1 MSVFVKIYAHHGW
14 RYYLP
19 LGVVK
24 PEPVTVLPFTAAEYD
39 NNCVWIDQL
48 TGRNLLAYDDIEQTE
63 GIYKIIDNQ
72 NALLLNSYRNDDN
85 YPSDDSVNA
94 SGLFGNALTMR
105 IKPGQFPDSSMLL
118 CVLYSQKGR
127 NSEKLMIA
135 VKNYQLITYYMALND
150 EDNIRKTETGIYIND
165 SDQWASIGFNFCSN
179 ADAGLAGVYVN
190 GEYEEVNILP
200 LQQFDQFRI
209 FSLTNWEMSYYEDAK
224 IYPFNGAVC
233 DVQVFKSPLSGEE
246 FGAILDKYDDSE
258 DIGTPFTEFETGGE
272 LMKMFINVIA
282 PEVPPNPGSGIGN
295 GDNNGNDNNGND
307 NNGNNGNGNDN
318 NGNDNNGNDNGG
330 IGNGGIGNG
339 GNNGDGNNVIYP
351 PPPDPD
357 SGDSGKERPLP
368 NG

>member
-24 PEPVTVLPFTAAEYD
+24 PEPEPITVLPFTAAEYD
-39 NNCVWIDQL
+39 NNCVWTDQL
-48 TGRNLLAYDDIEQTE
+48 TGRNLIAYGDDDQTR
-63 GIYKIIDNQ
+63 GIYKIIGNP
-72 NALLLNSYRNDDN
+72 NALLLYGYRDDYN
-85 YPSDDSVNA
+85 NPSDDTANGA
-94 SGLFGNALTMR
+94 GLFGNALTMR

-118 CVLYSQKGR
+118 CVLYGQKGR

-135 VKNYQLITYYMALND
+135 VENYQIITYYMALND
-150 EDNIRKTETGIYIND
+150 KDNIRKAETGIYIND
-165 SDQWASIGFNFCSN
+165 SDQWTSIGFNFCSN
-179 ADAGLAGVYVN
+179 TDAGLAGVYIN
-190 GEYEEVNILP
+190 GEYEEVDILP
-200 LQQFDQFRI
+200 LQQFNQFWL
-209 FSLTNWEMSYYEDAK
+209 FSLTGEEDAWYEDAT

-258 DIGTPFTEFETGGE
+258 DIGAPFTEFETGGE
-272 LMKMFINVIA
+272 LIKMFIHVIA
-282 PEVPPNPGSGIGN
+282 PEVPPNPGGDIGN
-295 GDNNGNDNNGND
+295 GNGGDNGNS
-307 NNGNNGNGNDN
+307 
-318 NGNDNNGNDNGG
+318 DNG
-330 IGNGGIGNG
+330 
-339 GNNGDGNNVIYP
+339 GDGNNVIYP

>member
-19 LGVVK
+19 LGVGK

-85 YPSDDSVNA
+85 YPSDGSVNA

-118 CVLYSQKGR
+118 CVLYGQKGR

-135 VKNYQLITYYMALND
+135 VENYQIITYYIARND
-150 EDNIRKTETGIYIND
+150 KDNVKKAETGIYIND
-165 SDQWASIGFNFCSN
+165 SDQWTSIGFNLRSN
-179 ADAGLAGVYVN
+179 TDAGLAGVYVN
-190 GEYEEVNILP
+190 GGYEEVNILP
-200 LQQFDQFRI
+200 LQQFNQFWI
-209 FSLTNWEMSYYEDAK
+209 FGLTDGEEAFYEDAT

-233 DVQVFKSPLSGEE
+233 DVRIFKSPLSEEE
-246 FGAILDKYDDSE
+246 FSAILDKYDDSE
-258 DIGTPFTEFETGGE
+258 DIGAPLTEFETGGE
-272 LMKMFINVIA
+272 LIKMFIDVIA
-282 PEVPPNPGSGIGN
+282 PEVPPNPGGNIGN
-295 GDNNGNDNNGND
+295 G
-307 NNGNNGNGNDN
+307 
-318 NGNDNNGNDNGG
+318 NGG
-330 IGNGGIGNG
+330 DNSNSD
-339 GNNGDGNNVIYP
+339 NAADGNHVIQR
-351 PPPDPD
+351 PPDD
-357 SGDSGKERPLP
+357 MNIGGSGTERPL
-368 NG
+368 

>member
-39 NNCVWIDQL
+39 NNRVWTDRL
-48 TGRNLLAYDDIEQTE
+48 TGRNLLAYDDNDQTD
-63 GIYKIIDNQ
+63 GIYKITSNP
-72 NALLLNSYRNDDN
+72 NALLLYGYRDD
-85 YPSDDSVNA
+85 YDSPCEGAVDA
-94 SGLFGNALTMR
+94 SALFGNALTMR

-118 CVLYSQKGR
+118 CVLYGQKGR

-135 VKNYQLITYYMALND
+135 VENYQIITYYMARND
-150 EDNIRKTETGIYIND
+150 KDNIRKVETGIYIND
-165 SDQWASIGFNFCSN
+165 SDQWTSIGFNLRSN
-179 ADAGLAGVYVN
+179 TDAGLAGVYVN
-190 GEYEEVNILP
+190 GGYEEVNILP
-200 LQQFDQFRI
+200 LQQFNQFWI
-209 FSLTNWEMSYYEDAK
+209 FGLIDGEEAIYDDAV

-258 DIGTPFTEFETGGE
+258 DAGAPFTEFETGGE

-295 GDNNGNDNNGND
+295 GGNND
-307 NNGNNGNGNDN
+307 NGNG
-318 NGNDNNGNDNGG
+318 GN
-330 IGNGGIGNG
+330 GNG
-339 GNNGDGNNVIYP
+339 GNNGDGGNVIYP
-351 PPPDPD
+351 PPPDPN